1 MKKFFTYFVF
11 FILIVALPLFFP
23 QEKNKLMDLSE
34 KEKFDPSRCLNG
46 YAGSWSGACI
56 CFENYEGRYCNIK
69 TSHISADYAIFP
81 HTIKNNNHKRFY
93 KPITINKKV
102 FVLST
107 ELFSHSTASS
117 FCTQIGKNF
126 RLATRKDF
134 NCTNT
139 GLGCLDNQFFYP
151 IKKEYGHRGF
161 FWLEEIKGT
170 EKAYYVD
177 LNDAT
182 IYHTDKNN
190 ASTAQSLCIQER

>member
-11 FILIVALPLFFP
+11 FILIATLPLFFT
-23 QEKNKLMDLSE
+23 QEKKELMDLAE
-34 KEKFDPSRCLNG
+34 KEKFDPSLCLNG

-56 CFENYEGRYCNIK
+56 CFENYEGRYCNKKINYDSHKQSSNISK
-69 TSHISADYAIFP
+69 TTEDL
-81 HTIKNNNHKRFY
+81 TKRFY
-93 KPITINKKV
+93 NPITINKKV

-107 ELFSHSTASS
+107 ELFSHSKASS
-117 FCTQIGKNF
+117 FCAQLGKNF

-134 NCTNT
+134 NCSKT